1 MTLDEIIR
9 YLKSV
14 VTSAAHKANEV
25 YRFTVNYG
33 VKISDLRGIVKDHF
47 PNGDESLS
55 ILLSEVDSFETMFLS
70 VLLEDPKKVTPERIT
85 ELAIKAKESSVVD
98 QALCDLIMKS
108 GNTQK
113 LIAEWFHHPDSNLR
127 YAFYTLYA
135 AHVRKSDLK
144 EINTEF
150 SLKVLDK
157 VKESIKTEDVYIQ
170 NAMNNL
176 VVMAG
181 LHVPELVDKAY
192 KVARYI
198 GNVKPLRNTNDC
210 NIQSAV
216 VYLDRYIKDPK
227 FSRVAKIRAQH

>member
-9 YLKSV
+9 YLNRI
-14 VTSAAHKANEV
+14 VTHEAHKANEV
-25 YRFTVNYG
+25 YRFSVNYG
-33 VKISDLRGIVKDHF
+33 VRITDLRGIAKDYF
-47 PNGDESLS
+47 PNGDVSLA
-55 ILLSEVDSFETMFLS
+55 IELSEIDSYETMFLS
-70 VLLEDPKKVTPERIT
+70 VLLEDPKKVTLERIT
-85 ELAIKAKESSVVD
+85 ELAVKAKESSVVD

-108 GNTQK
+108 GFKQK
-113 LIAEWFHHPDSNLR
+113 LITDWFHHPDLNLR

-135 AHVRKSDLK
+135 THVRKSDLK
-144 EINTEF
+144 EIDIEF

-157 VKESIKTEDVYIQ
+157 IKECIKNEDVYIQ

-181 LHVPELVDKAY
+181 LHVPDLVDKAY

-198 GNVKPLRNTNDC
+198 GNIKPLRNTNDC
-210 NIQSAV
+210 NSQSAV